1 MRNLEQHF
9 FSGLFVLLI
18 SMGVLALAAEPLFE
32 AEVYRQDS
40 DELLFYQY
48 NQVTKSGDTTTL
60 EHFYITPDSSRA
72 AYDMVTVRNGKL
84 YAAITNFPQVGESAR
99 LLRQGDELVMQFEAD
114 NKSDEGRFDFPEN
127 LVVGPLFTDFIVSH
141 WNRLMDG
148 ESITITLPAPR
159 VMRLAR
165 FTLRR
170 IRRDEQRVTIRMSVS
185 SIFLKLFIGSSD
197 FVFDLAH
204 RRLREIH
211 GATILKTRTQ
221 KGWSQSTDASIY
233 YQYLDEKE

>member
-1 MRNLEQHF
+1 MRVAHQHLF
-9 FSGLFVLLI
+9 PGLLVLLI
-18 SMGVLALAAEPLFE
+18 SVAVAGLSAEPLFE
-32 AEVYRQDS
+32 ARVYRQDT

-48 NQVTKSGDTTTL
+48 NRVTQSGESTTL

-72 AYDMVTVRNGKL
+72 AYDMATVRDGLL
-84 YAAITNFPQVGESAR
+84 YAAVTEFPQANEAAR
-99 LLRQGDELVMQFEAD
+99 LLRQGDALVMQFEAD
-114 NKSDEGRFDFPEN
+114 DKSDEGRFDFPEN

-141 WNRLMDG
+141 WSRLMEG
-148 ESITITLPAPR
+148 ESISITLPAPR

-170 IRRDEQRVTIRMSVS
+170 VGRDEQRVTIRMSVA

-197 FVFDLAH
+197 FVFDLTH

-211 GATILKTRTQ
+211 GATILKTRT
-221 KGWSQSTDASIY
+221 KTGWSQSTDASIY